1 MKKFLVA
8 FTPIVVFLT
17 FYLSNLGVSFN
28 FEDFCNGFFLRLP
41 KNDMTFGVGC
51 GLFAFSVSVGLMV
64 FWALCTIAAGPPKWV
79 DNLIK
84 KITG

>member
-8 FTPIVVFLT
+8 FTPIVVFLA
-17 FYLSNLGVSFN
+17 FYLSNLGITFN

-41 KNDMTFGVGC
+41 EEDMTFGVGC
-51 GLFAFSVSVGLMV
+51 RVFAFSASVGLMV
-64 FWALCTIAAGPPKWV
+64 FWALCIIAAGPPKWV
-79 DNLIK
+79 NNLIK

>member
-17 FYLSNLGVSFN
+17 FYFMNLGVEFN
-28 FEDFCNGFFLRLP
+28 FEDFCDGFFLRLP
-41 KNDMTFGVGC
+41 KIKSLFGVC
-51 GLFAFSVSVGLMV
+51 GLIALMV
-64 FWALCTIAAGPPKWV
+64 SGVVMICWAAFAIIEGPPKWV

-84 KITG
+84 RITG